1 MEVYV
6 HRRIL
11 ACVAVFVTVLPLHA
25 QETLEDLQGIVQR
38 AFTNVESDVQQHW
51 RFAEVSNDGEV
62 ERVAHF
68 DPRRPQ
74 AEHWELLTINGESPS
89 PEQQTEFRKQKQE
102 QTEREAKRNGREV
115 ADPLDSID
123 MTSLRLVA
131 DDPTGWDI
139 SFQPL
144 GTGESKKMMSK
155 MRGSLRISKPESCLE
170 LLEFASPG
178 PVKPQIGVK
187 VEHFLSRFE
196 FAPVARDTENS
207 ERCGRLLPTLT
218 QFEITMRA
226 FGVMAVDRTMRA
238 SYSDYQ
244 RVSTTTH

>member
-1 MEVYV
+1 M

-11 ACVAVFVTVLPLHA
+11 ACVAVFATVLPLHA
-25 QETLEDLQGIVQR
+25 QETLEDLQGIVR
-38 AFTNVESDVQQHW
+38 GAFANVESDVQQHW

-62 ERVAHF
+62 ERIANF

-74 AEHWELLTINGESPS
+74 AEHWELLTTNGEPPS
-89 PEQQTEFRKQKQE
+89 PEQQSKFRKQKQE
-102 QTEREAKRNGREV
+102 QREREAKRNGTEE

-123 MTSLRLVA
+123 MTSLQLVT

-155 MRGSLRISKPESCLE
+155 MRGSLRISKPELCLE
-170 LLEFASPG
+170 LFEFASPG
-178 PVKPQIGVK
+178 PVKLQIGVK

-196 FAPVARDTENS
+196 FAPVARDTEDS
-207 ERCGRLLPTLT
+207 ERCGRLLPTLM
-218 QFEITMRA
+218 QFEMTMRA
-226 FGVMAVDRTMRA
+226 FGVTAVDQAMRA

>member
-1 MEVYV
+1 M
-6 HRRIL
+6 HSRSL
-11 ACVAVFVTVLPLHA
+11 ACVAVFAMVLPLHA
-25 QETLEDLQGIVQR
+25 QEAPEDLQGIVQR
-38 AFTNVESDVQQHW
+38 AFANVESDVQVHW

-62 ERVAHF
+62 ERVADF

-74 AEHWELLTINGESPS
+74 AEHWELLTINGELPS

-123 MTSLRLVA
+123 LTSLQLVT

-155 MRGSLRISKPESCLE
+155 MRGSLRISKPELCLE
-170 LLEFASPG
+170 LFEFASPG

-196 FAPVARDTENS
+196 FAPVAGDTKDS

-226 FGVMAVDRTMRA
+226 FGVMAVDRAMRA

-244 RVSTTTH
+244 RVSSTTH